1 MNDRFRFR
9 AIDNRD
15 WVDEDKKGKI
25 YYDVQ
30 EAYDYAGGEPE
41 VPVTCFS
48 DIVEGEGWIVEQ
60 CTGLKD
66 KNGRLIYEGDIIE
79 LYRGKSNIH
88 QKKGKRFEVKF
99 LTHRFCGFGFGYVDC
114 PSVDMA
120 LTESKAKICRVIG
133 NIHENPEL
141 MEDK

>member
-1 MNDRFRFR
+1 MKNNDRLKYR
-9 AIDNRD
+9 APVLEDNGEFIDFHYFNAI
-15 WVDEDKKGKI
+15 EGANYKQIGPYKHGK
-25 YYDVQ
+25 
-30 EAYDYAGGEPE
+30 E
-41 VPVTCFS
+41 
-48 DIVEGEGWIVEQ
+48 EQ

-66 KNGRLIYEGDIIE
+66 MEGNLVYEGDIIE

-120 LTESKAKICRVIG
+120 LTESKAKICKVIG

-141 MEDK
+141 LEN